1 MHHIVYKSIGLFLL
15 IISASCTHTEQDALN
30 KETAWTQ
37 KIPQNYLKLG
47 KCMVTKLNSSQKVGT
62 QETVTY
68 TNGIPIHDR
77 RTTNIYG
84 KEDLTNKNF
93 YNLQEIKAGLH
104 TFRHWSI
111 VIQNLNP
118 AETESLF
125 MLKGTTLWGSSFL
138 DHDELQRHISQCVK
152 GHVY

>member
-1 MHHIVYKSIGLFLL
+1 MRHIVYKSIGLFLL
-15 IISASCTHTEQDALN
+15 IISTSCTYTEQDALN

-37 KIPQNYLKLG
+37 KVPQNYLKLG
-47 KCMVTKLNSSQKVGT
+47 KCMVTKLNTSQKVGT
-62 QETVTY
+62 EDIVTY
-68 TNGIPIHDR
+68 TNGIPIHNIS
-77 RTTNIYG
+77 TTRIYG
-84 KEDLTNKNF
+84 KEDLKNKNF
-93 YNLQEIKAGLH
+93 YIFHELTGGWN

-111 VIQNLNP
+111 TLQNLNP